1 MSLESGRTE
10 WLLVIEMVTVC
21 PLKTEAAPGEG
32 VQVQRQGGGDGG
44 LRGGAGGVV
53 RVRVQG
59 GGQVVHTEGLSQLGV
74 HQGQSR
80 HLRQFQLLRDILTI

>member
-1 MSLESGRTE
+1 MSLDSGQTE
-10 WLLVIEMVTVC
+10 WLLVIREMVTVC

-74 HQGQSR
+74 HQGKSR
-80 HLRQFQLLRDILTI
+80 HLFSGSILDKIC